1 MGGAYDERL
10 LGGGP
15 GEETSLPRRDQ
26 VRIFIGR
33 VESFS
38 GIGLEVKDLCTGK
51 LSFATLDWIVMK
63 FTQSGKRAD
72 HVGAGFFLG
81 IEQAGS
87 LEINPSP

>member
-38 GIGLEVKDLCTGK
+38 GIGLEVKELCTGEVEFRD
-51 LSFATLDWIVMK
+51 SRLDRYEVHAI
-63 FTQSGKRAD
+63 R
-72 HVGAGFFLG
+72 
-81 IEQAGS
+81 
-87 LEINPSP
+87 